1 MFEDEVYVDKKNELR
16 YGTTKKPAH
25 ETMNEIMQL
34 LTEYDCERIVTD
46 YEGDTMRLGFIYEGK
61 PYKITIPKVYIRGE
75 YEEKI
80 GVRVV
85 YHFLKMVLS
94 WTKQGI
100 VSLNK
105 ALMSGRMVKLQGKTV
120 SLGEASE
127 ALEDGKLSSTIQSEV
142 DKLPESSEDEDTQ
155 EAEYEVIDD
164 EKR

>member
-1 MFEDEVYVDKKNELR
+1 MMFEEEVHVNKKNELR

-34 LTEYDCERIVTD
+34 LREYDCERIVTD
-46 YEGDTMRLGFIYEGK
+46 YEGDTMRLGFIYEDK

-85 YHFLKMVLS
+85 YHFLKIVLS
-94 WTKQGI
+94 WSKQGI

-105 ALMSGRMVKLQGKTV
+105 ALMSGRMVKLRGKNL

-127 ALEDGKLSSTIQSEV
+127 GLENGQLSSIIQSEV
-142 DKLPESSEDEDTQ
+142 DKLPQSSEDEEPQ
-155 EAEYEVIDD
+155 EAEYEVVD
-164 EKR
+164 